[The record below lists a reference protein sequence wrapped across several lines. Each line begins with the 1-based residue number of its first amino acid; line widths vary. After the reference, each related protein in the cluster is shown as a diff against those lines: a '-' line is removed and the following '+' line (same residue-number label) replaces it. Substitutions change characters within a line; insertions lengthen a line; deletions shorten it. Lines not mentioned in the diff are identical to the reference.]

1 MMRTIIIDDEEKA
14 RKTIYN
20 YLSLSCKEA
29 EVVAQAD
36 SVESGYQAIVTFKPD
51 LVLLDI
57 NLTDGTGFD
66 LLKKFDR
73 ITFKIIFITA
83 YEEYAIKAFKFSALD
98 YLLKPVNPQELVEA
112 IEKAGKTIENENVE
126 LRFKAFLTNYDNKPK
141 TEKKL
146 VLKTSENIFLVDIKD
161 IIRCEA
167 DGGYTTFFL
176 ADGRKI
182 LVSKNLKEYE
192 DILTEY
198 NFFRPHHSHLVNLSY
213 MLSFEKRDGGSIVMK
228 DKSMVPVSTRR
239 KDELMNIF
247 ENLK

>member
-1 MMRTIIIDDEEKA
+1 MMRTIIVDDEEKA

-20 YLSLSCKEA
+20 YLSLGCKEV
-29 EVVAQAD
+29 EVIAQAD
-36 SVESGYQAIVTFKPD
+36 SVESGYQAIVAFKPD

-66 LLKKFDR
+66 LLKKFDH

-98 YLLKPVNPQELVEA
+98 YLLKPLNPQELVEA
-112 IEKAGKTIENENVE
+112 IEKAAKTIENENVE
-126 LRFKAFLTNYDNKPK
+126 LRFKAFLTNYDDKPK
-141 TEKKL
+141 PDKKL
-146 VLKTSENIFLVDIKD
+146 VLKTSENIHLVDIKD

-167 DGGYTTFFL
+167 DGSYTTFFL

-182 LVSKNLKEYE
+182 MVSKNLKEYE

-213 MLSFEKRDGGSIVMK
+213 MLSFEKRDGGQVIMK
-228 DKSMVPVSTRR
+228 DKSIVPVATRR
-239 KDELMNIF
+239 KDELLCLF
-247 ENLK
+247 EKL